1 MSVKH
6 SFRLRILAIFFP
18 QKKWEYIWI
27 GQNAPRALQNHIPK
41 IEANVLK
48 LHPDSSILRHFTI
61 EGIKQETYEL
71 LEQLKLD
78 IEDFKGPPRRIRCLS
93 NSN

>member
-1 MSVKH
+1 M
-6 SFRLRILAIFFP
+6 
-18 QKKWEYIWI
+18 
-27 GQNAPRALQNHIPK
+27 
-41 IEANVLK
+41 LK

-78 IEDFKGPPRRIRCLS
+78 IEDFKDRQEEYECLS